1 MEEKPNNIEDI
12 DVNSQEFYEK
22 VQNEIEF
29 DMARMKKGV
38 EVVMNLRM
46 EAAEIEVETAA
57 LFHAEMWYDLL
68 MACND
73 TLENSGDEEN
83 GETEEN
89 SETSKEPTTEV
100 NEETIKDNIK

>member
-1 MEEKPNNIEDI
+1 MDEKPNNIEDI

-57 LFHAEMWYDLL
+57 LFHAELWYDLL
-68 MACND
+68 MANND
-73 TLENSGDEEN
+73 SHENSEDEEN
-83 GETEEN
+83 EESEESSQVSKIPTEA
-89 SETSKEPTTEV
+89 
-100 NEETIKDNIK
+100 IKDNIK